1 MKILARSILMLLAL
15 GFATFGD
22 LFDFPMNTAPV
33 GILAEDSDVNLDITK
48 CWPLSED
55 DAVVVSELF
64 FGNATSIQVLPRL
77 PDTVFTARYKLLSIY
92 RL

>member
-33 GILAEDSDVNLDITK
+33 GILAEDSDVNLDKTK

-77 PDTVFTARYKLLSIY
+77 PDTAFTARYKLLSIY